1 MSLASCIYEGHI
13 RHRRFQPVE
22 NQFQYRVFL
31 MYLDLAELPTLFQG
45 RWLWSAER
53 VNLAYFRRRDHLG
66 DPKVPLDRAVRDLV
80 ADKTGV
86 RPAGPIR
93 LLAHLR
99 YFGYC
104 FNPASFYYCYD
115 ESGARVDAVVVQ
127 IHNTPWGEE
136 HCYVLDEAHNE
147 YSVSGFKRF
156 QFAKAFHV
164 SPFMPMDMDY
174 DWRFGAPGGRLLV
187 HMENWREGRAVF
199 DATMSLEREPIG
211 SRALAGA
218 LAGYPFMTAR
228 VVTAIYWQAL
238 RLWLKR
244 IPFHPHP
251 AGVEAANPVAER
263 PSP

>member
-1 MSLASCIYEGHI
+1 MSLASCIYEGYV
-13 RHRRFQPVE
+13 RHRRFQPVV

-45 RWLWSAER
+45 CWLWSADR

-66 DPKVPLDRAVRDLV
+66 NPKVPLDRAVRDLV

-115 ESGARVDAVVVQ
+115 ESGAQVDAIVVQ

-147 YSVSGFKRF
+147 YSAPGFKRF

-164 SPFMPMDMDY
+164 SPFMPMDIWY
-174 DWRFGAPGGRLLV
+174 DWRFKEPGETLSA
-187 HMENWREGRAVF
+187 HFMNYREGQKIF
-199 DATMSLEREPIG
+199 DATLTLARRELTPGNLTRVLMS
-211 SRALAGA
+211 
-218 LAGYPFMTAR
+218 YPPMTLK
-228 VVTAIYWQAL
+228 VITMIHWQAL
-238 RLWLKR
+238 RLWLKGAT
-244 IPFHPHP
+244 FYVHPRKRKDK
-251 AGVEAANPVAER
+251 GLQ
-263 PSP
+263 PS